1 MPNSPT
7 RQPPRFVPTLTDV
20 VSDKSVDA
28 PVIKGPDAINSFE
41 ESAVSEGLQA
51 VEASEALACPP
62 APDWTQMA
70 QAMQA
75 KVMQRLDTSLEERLR
90 YALADMVQQH
100 TQSLYLALRED
111 VARLVSTAVHEAIAE
126 ELVQMRKAPVAE
138 D

>member
-1 MPNSPT
+1 MPNSSA

-20 VSDKSVDA
+20 VSDESADA
-28 PVIKGPDAINSFE
+28 TVVKGPDAIDSFE
-41 ESAVSEGLQA
+41 ESAVSEGPQA
-51 VEASEALACPP
+51 LGASEALSSPP
-62 APDWTQMA
+62 APDWAQMA

-75 KVMQRLDTSLEERLR
+75 KVMQRLDASLEERLG

-111 VARLVSTAVHEAIAE
+111 VARWVSTAAHEAIAE
-126 ELVQMRKAPVAE
+126 ELAHMRKTPVAE